1 MERVAAAAE
10 AAHLAKQ
17 AALAERAR
25 QVAEAKGRLQTLR
38 GQLDPTILAA
48 VDEAVAAVRAKP
60 HPDAPS
66 FFVTEEL
73 LRRWVELQGTH
84 GVAAVRNMLEQV
96 CNMVKRYQI
105 QYGTPY
111 TFFFGQVKWFED
123 RRLSPP
129 PQQPSR
135 Q

>member
-25 QVAEAKGRLQTLR
+25 QVAEAKGRLQALR

-66 FFVTEEL
+66 FFC
-73 LRRWVELQGTH
+73 H
-84 GVAAVRNMLEQV
+84 
-96 CNMVKRYQI
+96 
-105 QYGTPY
+105 P
-111 TFFFGQVKWFED
+111 
-123 RRLSPP
+123 
-129 PQQPSR
+129 
-135 Q
+135 